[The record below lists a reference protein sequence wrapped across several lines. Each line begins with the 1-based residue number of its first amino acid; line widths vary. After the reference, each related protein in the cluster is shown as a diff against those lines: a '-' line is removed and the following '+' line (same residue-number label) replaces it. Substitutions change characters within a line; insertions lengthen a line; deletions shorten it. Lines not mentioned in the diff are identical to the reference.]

1 MATATTQELE
11 QMKEGMKQMAARFG
25 AKRMTS
31 AECITSFHEA
41 NTNLKKNFETLAK
54 TLDTDESLN
63 DYLFLILRSQTT
75 MMEHLNVLAA
85 DHREKK

>member
-1 MATATTQELE
+1 MSAETTQDVE
-11 QMKEGMKQMAARFG
+11 QMKEGMKKMAARYG

-31 AECITSFHEA
+31 AECITLFSEA
-41 NTNLKKNFETLAK
+41 NKNLKKNFEILAK

-63 DYLFLILRSQTT
+63 DYLFLILRAQST

-85 DHREKK
+85 DHKEKK